1 MSGFEIAI
9 GIVLIILSL
18 IIIAVVLLQEGRQAN
33 LGAIQGAADSFLD
46 KGKARTLDAML
57 ARWTKYIAI
66 AFFVLV
72 LAGTVMV
79 LDTVLDL
86 VGGSWF
92 VGRIQP
98 DQFSWAW
105 FSGSGLALRAIIIF
119 VTLLAA
125 AQEYVS
131 TLIAD
136 TLKG

>member
-72 LAGTVMV
+72 LAGM
-79 LDTVLDL
+79 
-86 VGGSWF
+86 
-92 VGRIQP
+92 
-98 DQFSWAW
+98 
-105 FSGSGLALRAIIIF
+105 
-119 VTLLAA
+119 
-125 AQEYVS
+125 
-131 TLIAD
+131 LI
-136 TLKG
+136 TKFL